1 MSFVQPQRSLARH
14 SAGIA
19 AAVVLH
25 IVLVWA
31 LMNGLAH
38 KVMQVIN
45 SPIETK
51 IIEEVKPSPAPPK
64 VIELPPPPKFAL
76 PPPTAY
82 APPPEVE
89 VQVPAEAKRVIEAG
103 YTTGKFGTG
112 ADAER
117 HKRLRDLANKQTAE
131 DENGLSAD
139 VIGRGAE
146 ALVTT
151 GYALV
156 TIGRTDKGIALMEQG
171 VSKGGLKRPDDARL
185 HLAQAYL
192 LSGNKAKAVE
202 AFRTVRGS
210 DGAADLARLWMILA
224 RQS

>member
-1 MSFVQPQRSLARH
+1 MSFVQPQRSMAQH
-14 SAGIA
+14 SAGIS

-51 IIEEVKPSPAPPK
+51 IIEEVKPSPPPLK
-64 VIELPPPPKFAL
+64 VIELPPPP
-76 PPPTAY
+76 
-82 APPPEVE
+82 EVQ
-89 VQVPAEAKRVIEAG
+89 VQVPAEAERVVEAG
-103 YTTGKFGTG
+103 YTTGKLGIG

-146 ALVTT
+146 AFVTT

-171 VSKGGLKRPDDARL
+171 VSKGGLKRPDDARW

-202 AFRTVRGS
+202 AFMTVRGS

>member
-1 MSFVQPQRSLARH
+1 MSFVQPQRSLGRH

-31 LMNGLAH
+31 LMNGLVH

-51 IIEEVKPSPAPPK
+51 IIEEVKPSPPPLK

-89 VQVPAEAKRVIEAG
+89 VQVPAERSRAHV
-103 YTTGKFGTG
+103 
-112 ADAER
+112 
-117 HKRLRDLANKQTAE
+117 
-131 DENGLSAD
+131 
-139 VIGRGAE
+139 
-146 ALVTT
+146 
-151 GYALV
+151 
-156 TIGRTDKGIALMEQG
+156 
-171 VSKGGLKRPDDARL
+171 
-185 HLAQAYL
+185 
-192 LSGNKAKAVE
+192 
-202 AFRTVRGS
+202 
-210 DGAADLARLWMILA
+210 
-224 RQS
+224 

>member
-19 AAVVLH
+19 AAVVFH

-31 LMNGLAH
+31 LINGLAH
-38 KVMQVIN
+38 KIMQVIN

-51 IIEEVKPSPAPPK
+51 IIEEVKPSPPPLK
-64 VIELPPPPKFAL
+64 VIELPPPP
-76 PPPTAY
+76 
-82 APPPEVE
+82 EVQ
-89 VQVPAEAKRVIEAG
+89 VQVPAEAERVVEAG
-103 YTTGKFGTG
+103 YTTGKLGIG

-171 VSKGGLKRPDDARL
+171 VSKGGLKRPDDARW

-202 AFRTVRGS
+202 AFMTVRGS